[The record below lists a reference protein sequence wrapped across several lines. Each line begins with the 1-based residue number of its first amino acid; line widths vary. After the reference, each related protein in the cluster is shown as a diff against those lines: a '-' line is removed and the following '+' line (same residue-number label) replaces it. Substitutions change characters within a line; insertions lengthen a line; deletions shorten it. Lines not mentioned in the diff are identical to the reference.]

1 MRVLLIHLSDLRR
14 SLEDEH
20 LRFNK
25 KKSLINIISDSDK
38 WNGKK
43 KQRFSLKIK
52 QVEQREQM
60 ARGVI
65 AHLFSNDQSQS
76 YELFVP
82 SGD

>member
-1 MRVLLIHLSDLRR
+1 M
-14 SLEDEH
+14 E
-20 LRFNK
+20 
-25 KKSLINIISDSDK
+25 
-38 WNGKK
+38 KK